1 MCFPSGE
8 ILNEF
13 LLGAHAKYSIGIN
26 PSSEKRWVEY
36 EEIQSDIF
44 DHLLASISQFD
55 LKVYQY
61 PTGNDIKNS
70 GLPK

>member
-1 MCFPSGE
+1 MINMCFPSGE

-36 EEIQSDIF
+36 KEETKIRGI
-44 DHLLASISQFD
+44 
-55 LKVYQY
+55 LK
-61 PTGNDIKNS
+61 NLIRWFI
-70 GLPK
+70 

>member
-36 EEIQSDIF
+36 EEISMSGI
-44 DHLLASISQFD
+44 
-55 LKVYQY
+55 LK
-61 PTGNDIKNS
+61 NLIRCFI
-70 GLPK
+70 